1 MSSVKAWLLTLSLA
15 LGACS
20 APEQTDAPDPDAAP
34 PSAELQIPLQS
45 APDSKPSGG
54 IPPTLP
60 GEEYLQSEVP
70 DGWIRINS
78 NHNDMLGVSEYVP
91 GDTTGEWQQKITYE
105 ALSSADVDM
114 DPLKMLEGL
123 ANGQGPQCE
132 HFVDNPIYAGEENGF
147 PTVVRLFEC
156 HGNKQTGKPL
166 VTMIKVIKGK
176 TALYSVT
183 RIWRLEAPAEG
194 EPLPI
199 DQSELAAWSNHLN
212 KAILIRR

>member
-1 MSSVKAWLLTLSLA
+1 MLYIDLLNHHFASETALSKIYVTLIISFKRYSSK
-15 LGACS
+15 
-20 APEQTDAPDPDAAP
+20 
-34 PSAELQIPLQS
+34 
-45 APDSKPSGG
+45 
-54 IPPTLP
+54 
-60 GEEYLQSEVP
+60 
-70 DGWIRINS
+70 
-78 NHNDMLGVSEYVP
+78 
-91 GDTTGEWQQKITYE
+91 QKITYE
-105 ALSSADVDM
+105 ALSSADMDM

-176 TALYSVT
+176 TALYSIT